1 MSREVDVLLFPLP
14 SFVKV
19 YGPLGVSS
27 LTLSGVAGTL
37 AGRFLTSRVHRRAAS
52 AFRET
57 LDLVLGPLLLGLLA
71 GARLFNQ
78 FAVGDLVWYNP
89 FSWVRVTGYSLSFTG
104 GLVGAVVAVLWF
116 VGRRR
121 EGSPLAILDA
131 LAPGAALAV
140 AIGWLGVPVLG
151 RITHLPWALPV
162 GPGVGIQPV
171 QLYGFLGFAAIAAAL
186 SWQSSRMDYVGQNF
200 ISFVLLMAAF
210 RFLLG
215 FTEQTPAV
223 VGPWSLTQLAD
234 AGTVLMGLGLTA
246 WVRRPARLVRG
257 TPEEGGAG

>member
-1 MSREVDVLLFPLP
+1 MGILLFPLP

-19 YGPLGVSS
+19 YGALGVSS
-27 LTLSGVAGTL
+27 LALCGIAGTV
-37 AGRFLTSRVHRRAAS
+37 AGRFLTNRLYRGTRDP
-52 AFRET
+52 FRET
-57 LDLVLGPLLLGLLA
+57 LDLALGPLLVGLLI

-78 FAVGDLVWYNP
+78 FAVGDLIWYNP

-104 GLVGAVVAVLWF
+104 GLVGAAVAVVWLVVRWRQGNPF
-116 VGRRR
+116 
-121 EGSPLAILDA
+121 AILDA

-151 RITHLPWALPV
+151 RITHVPWAPAV
-162 GPGVGIQPV
+162 APGTGIQPV
-171 QLYGFLGFAAIAAAL
+171 QLYGFLGFAVIAAAL
-186 SWQSSRMDYVGQNF
+186 SWQSSRVDYVGQNF

-223 VGPWSLTQLAD
+223 VGPWSLTQVAD
-234 AGTVLMGLGLTA
+234 AATVVAGLGLAA
-246 WVRRPARLVRG
+246 WIRRPERLPRSA
-257 TPEEGGAG
+257 PEEGGAG